1 MHVIGIGRTDVR
13 VIREAKALVA
23 AGYQVTVVDIER
35 DTSRPREETI
45 EGIHFKHVFM
55 PNRFVKSRIKLWFL
69 VKTARTILSS
79 AWLMIR
85 TPTDIYH
92 AHEDNA
98 LYACYMA
105 AVLRRKKLVFDAHE
119 LPYVQPNITRW
130 RLLCGIARWTL
141 RRMMPRCAGV
151 MTVSPPIVD
160 EIQRRYGGKR
170 AVLVRNTPPY
180 TAPITS
186 NRLRER
192 LGLPST
198 TRLALYQGGL
208 EADRQLDIVVR
219 AARYL
224 APDQHIVLL
233 GSGASQAALE
243 ALITEEGVSQQVTI
257 LPPVP
262 YAELLAWTASA
273 DVGLILYDG
282 GYSPNVQYCL
292 PNKLFEYLMAGVPV
306 LATRLDAVEA
316 LVAQYQVGAITPALA
331 PQAVGESIRSLLND
345 PAHLA
350 QLRHNALRA
359 AQQDLR
365 WEVEQEQLLALYRSI
380 Q

>member
-1 MHVIGIGRTDVR
+1 M
-13 VIREAKALVA
+13 
-23 AGYQVTVVDIER
+23 
-35 DTSRPREETI
+35 
-45 EGIHFKHVFM
+45 
-55 PNRFVKSRIKLWFL
+55 
-69 VKTARTILSS
+69 
-79 AWLMIR
+79 
-85 TPTDIYH
+85 
-92 AHEDNA
+92 
-98 LYACYMA
+98 
-105 AVLRRKKLVFDAHE
+105 
-119 LPYVQPNITRW
+119 
-130 RLLCGIARWTL
+130 
-141 RRMMPRCAGV
+141 
-151 MTVSPPIVD
+151 
-160 EIQRRYGGKR
+160 
-170 AVLVRNTPPY
+170 
-180 TAPITS
+180 
-186 NRLRER
+186 
-192 LGLPST
+192 
-198 TRLALYQGGL
+198 
-208 EADRQLDIVVR
+208 
-219 AARYL
+219 
-224 APDQHIVLL
+224 
-233 GSGASQAALE
+233 
-243 ALITEEGVSQQVTI
+243 SQQVTI